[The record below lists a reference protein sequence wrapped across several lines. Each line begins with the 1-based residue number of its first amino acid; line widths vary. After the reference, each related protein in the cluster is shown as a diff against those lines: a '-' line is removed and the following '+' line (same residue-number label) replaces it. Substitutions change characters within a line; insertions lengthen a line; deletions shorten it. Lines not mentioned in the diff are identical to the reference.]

1 MNYHINVWNID
12 YDITDEDLDGVWD
25 SIERLK
31 ETLPDHLEFDLAIGD
46 DEDDDEVICDHITD
60 LTGWLV
66 NKFEY
71 KKKKKN
77 KRKLLIGGLKN
88 GKRNAL

>member
-1 MNYHINVWNID
+1 MNYHINVWGID

-25 SIERLK
+25 SVERLK

-46 DEDDDEVICDHITD
+46 DEDEYDVIADHISN

-66 NKFEY
+66 NHIEY
-71 KKKKKN
+71 T
-77 KRKLLIGGLKN
+77 KRKKIKEN
-88 GKRNAL
+88 Y